1 MNRLAHLM
9 AASAD
14 GIKPNEALPMGSKEY
29 LQPVLLNPLLDGPP
43 TVALVFVGNERLEF
57 GAVLIDELRHPAS
70 LGGFATRILVKDS
83 SRALVDV
90 ALVSILKCRILPQV
104 CFFRHRQG

>member
-9 AASAD
+9 AARAD
-14 GIKPNEALPMGSKEY
+14 GIKPNEALPVRSKEY

-43 TVALVFVGNERLEF
+43 TVPLVFVGNQRLEF

-70 LGGFATRILVKDS
+70 LGRFATRILVEDS

-90 ALVSILKCRILPQV
+90 ALISILKCRILPQV
-104 CFFRHRQG
+104 GFFRHRQG